1 MDLILLLTVNGL
13 AVGML
18 IFLVAVGLT
27 LVLGLMGVL
36 NFAHGSLFAWG
47 AFTGLWFYTA
57 SGSFTIGIGGGILS
71 GLLLG
76 YLMGRFILEPV
87 HGKPVQQLLTTMG
100 MMIVLSELLKAVFT
114 PNPRRCD
121 PPLWLDGSFEMGGI
135 VFIKYRLFII
145 VVGAII
151 FVGMHFLLKKT
162 KIGLIVRAG
171 VINKEMI
178 QVLGVNI
185 KRVFL
190 YVFII
195 GAGLAA
201 LSGALLAP
209 YFGVLTPEVGVQ
221 FQMLAFLVVAIGG
234 MGSVKGTVLASIIV
248 GLANAYAAYFIPS
261 METVVSMAIMAAVFI
276 IRPQGLLGT
285 GG

>member
-1 MDLILLLTVNGL
+1 VDLIVLLTVNGL
-13 AVGML
+13 ATGML

-47 AFTGLWFYTA
+47 AYSGLWFYTA
-57 SGSFTIGIGGGILS
+57 SGSFTAGIAGGVLL
-71 GLLLG
+71 GLLWG
-76 YLMGRFILEPV
+76 YLMGRFILVPV
-87 HGKPVQQLLTTMG
+87 HGQPVQQLLTTMG
-100 MMIVLSELLKAVFT
+100 MMIVLGELLKAVFT
-114 PNPRRCD
+114 VNPQRCD
-121 PPLWLDGSFEMGGI
+121 PPAWLAGSFELWG
-135 VFIKYRLFII
+135 VTFIKYRLFII
-145 VVGAII
+145 AVGII
-151 FVGMHFLLKKT
+151 ICVIMHCLLKKT
-162 KIGLIVRAG
+162 KIGLTVRAG

-190 YVFII
+190 YVFIL

-201 LSGALLAP
+201 LSGAMLGP
-209 YFGVLTPEVGVQ
+209 YFRVLTPEVGIQ

-234 MGSVKGTVLASIIV
+234 MGSVKGTALASVIV
-248 GLANAYAAYFIPS
+248 GLANAYVAYLVPS
-261 METVVSMAIMAAVFI
+261 LEMVVSLIIMVVVFI
-276 IRPQGLLGT
+276 FRPQGLFGT